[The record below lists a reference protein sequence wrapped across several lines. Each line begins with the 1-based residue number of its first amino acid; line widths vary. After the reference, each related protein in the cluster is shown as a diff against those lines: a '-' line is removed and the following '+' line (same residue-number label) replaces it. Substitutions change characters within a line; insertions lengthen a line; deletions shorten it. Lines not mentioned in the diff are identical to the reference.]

1 MILMILNE
9 RQYNVTKRNIAKF
22 NETLNI
28 LKKQPSPEDTNEQ
41 LRRKYHIE
49 AVEGQLETLNQEAK
63 TYQQLKSGQTNVLV
77 SSFESLPENLIKAR
91 IIRGWSQAQ
100 LAEKLNVRQQQVQKD
115 EANLYANSSFVKL
128 LRVKNALNLNITEEV
143 TLQ

>member
-1 MILMILNE
+1 MILNE
-9 RQYNVTKRNIAKF
+9 RQYNVTKSNIAKF
-22 NETLNI
+22 NETLNK
-28 LKKQPSPEDTNEQ
+28 LKNQPLPEDTNEQ
-41 LRRKYHIE
+41 LRLKYHIE
-49 AVEGQLETLNQEAK
+49 ALEGQLETLNQEIKA
-63 TYQQLKSGQTNVLV
+63 YQQLKSGQTNVLV

-100 LAEKLNVRQQQVQKD
+100 LAERLNVRQQQVQKD
-115 EANLYANSSFVKL
+115 EASLYANSSFTKL